1 MSIDWWTLGFQTVNV
16 SVLMAMLGYFF
27 WKPTAALIEKRRIAA
42 RDIAAAGERSR
53 RDAAAAAAETERTRF
68 GFAHEREEILAA
80 AHASAMEA
88 RGTLLEKAGAEA
100 AAVAAAATATAEADA
115 AAATAAW
122 GERSGRLAVEIAGRL
137 AARLDGRTVDAAF
150 LDWLL
155 KEIAVLPMATRL
167 AIANAVTPL
176 EAVTA
181 APLATA
187 EQERCRTLVGA
198 AFGGHP
204 SITFRAD
211 PSLIAGLEL
220 HGPHL
225 VVASSWKA
233 DLDQVLRELVHDERR

>member
-16 SVLMAMLGYFF
+16 SVLIITLGYFF
-27 WKPTAALIEKRRIAA
+27 WRPTAALIEKRRVAA
-42 RDIAAAGERSR
+42 RDAAAAGERSA
-53 RDAAAAAAETERTRF
+53 RDAAAAAVENERTRA
-68 GFAHEREEILAA
+68 GFEHEREEILTA

-88 RGTLLEKAGAEA
+88 RGTLLKKAGTEA
-100 AAVAAAATATAEADA
+100 AAVAAAAAATAEANE

-122 GERSGRLAVEIAGRL
+122 GERSSRLAVEIAGRL
-137 AARLDGRTVDAAF
+137 AARLDGQAVDAAF

-155 KEIAVLPMATRL
+155 KKIAVLPTATRQ
-167 AIANAVTPL
+167 AIASAVTPL

-181 APLATA
+181 APLAAA
-187 EQERCRTLVGA
+187 EQERCRTLVGE

-225 VVASSWKA
+225 AVTSSWKA
-233 DLDQVLRELVHDERR
+233 DLEQVLTELVP